1 MAQAQQNQGQQQT
14 QAGAEAAAGE
24 AEGDALDA
32 LDAALAD
39 DAAAAGE
46 GAEAAE
52 WKAPTQEQWEAQ
64 QAAHK
69 KALEAEQGKL
79 KRAREQA
86 KRLREG
92 KSADGGAAESGEEGT
107 AASGPDP
114 KLAVWQ
120 RRAVRTAAESAL
132 KDRGARP
139 EFAKLA
145 LNELNA
151 AEVEFDRNDE
161 PELDEWLDEMEER
174 YPALFVK
181 EETATAQTGRQAMGS
196 VDQGRAAKGAGTAK
210 KKSYGEQV
218 LDNARRAQGRR

>member
-1 MAQAQQNQGQQQT
+1 MADQT
-14 QAGAEAAAGE
+14 ATPPAAAAA
-24 AEGDALDA
+24 AEGGEGDPLDA
-32 LDAALAD
+32 LDQALAD
-39 DAAAAGE
+39 DPAEGSGE
-46 GAEAAE
+46 PAE
-52 WKAPTQEQWEAQ
+52 WKAPTQAEWEAD

-69 KALEAEQGKL
+69 KALETEQGKL
-79 KRAREQA
+79 KRARDQA

-92 KSADGGAAESGEEGT
+92 KSADPADPAEEG
-107 AASGPDP
+107 APAPAPDP

-120 RRAVRTAAESAL
+120 RRAVRTAAEAAL

-181 EETATAQTGRQAMGS
+181 EEAPAAAGRQAMGG

-210 KKSYGEQV
+210 KKSFGEQV
-218 LDNARRAQGRR
+218 LENSRRARAGR